1 MLFRSLSP
9 NSPILCVCCTWHT
22 QVELEHELERARNAS
37 ANEHRA
43 ERCEW
48 ERRVAELESRLDT
61 LAADRNAV
69 SASLEQANFRLW
81 SRAHDAHGD
90 GGDNYASASATGAG
104 PWGQR
109 RPLPNDDL
117 VSADDGAGGPPL
129 TWAAGRRPAPRPL
142 RADLWGASS
151 GASES
156 EADENPRVGVP
167 KPSPTTAAAG
177 PPSRLASAGSGGAR
191 GAPLRSGPREP
202 STSMMM
208 PATTAAAAAALL
220 GLTRPVG
227 ELDTETAAATLHALT
242 QDLLRS
248 SAGVI

>member
-1 MLFRSLSP
+1 
-9 NSPILCVCCTWHT
+9 VCACTWHT

-37 ANEHRA
+37 ANEHRT

-81 SRAHDAHGD
+81 SRAHGD
-90 GGDNYASASATGAG
+90 DHASASATGAG

-109 RPLPNDDL
+109 RPVPNEDL

-156 EADENPRVGVP
+156 EADENPRVGLP

-177 PPSRLASAGSGGAR
+177 PSSQLASAGSGGAR
-191 GAPLRSGPREP
+191 GAPLRSGPPAP

-208 PATTAAAAAALL
+208 PATAAAAAAEL

-248 SAGVI
+248 SGGVI